1 MGRKFFVS
9 DCEGPISL
17 NDNAFE
23 LSSHFIEDG
32 KKFFQIISKYDDVL
46 ADEIKRPG
54 YNAGGTLKLIVP
66 FLKAYGADNQK
77 IIEFSNDNVQIIN
90 GADDTL
96 RYVTKIMPSFI
107 VSTSYNHYI
116 DALCKSTGFPYENTY
131 STKLDLDIID
141 IKPSEIE
148 KIKSFRK
155 EIVENPDFEVLE
167 EIFWKKLPELEAGS
181 FMDQVQPIGGEGKK
195 DAVMDIISK
204 NNLRGSDLLYIGD
217 SITDV
222 QPLRYANNE
231 GGVSIAFNG
240 NEFAIREA
248 DIAIMAENTIITSII
263 ADLFNKYGTDSVM
276 EFAISYSEDPDLAL
290 MAGHI
295 NQKLV
300 SLLVEHELPEVEIV
314 TCNNMERLIEMS
326 SNFRKKLRGESIGG
340 LG

>member
-1 MGRKFFVS
+1 
-9 DCEGPISL
+9 
-17 NDNAFE
+17 
-23 LSSHFIEDG
+23 
-32 KKFFQIISKYDDVL
+32 
-46 ADEIKRPG
+46 
-54 YNAGGTLKLIVP
+54 
-66 FLKAYGADNQK
+66 
-77 IIEFSNDNVQIIN
+77 
-90 GADDTL
+90 
-96 RYVTKIMPSFI
+96 MPSFI

-300 SLLVEHELPEVEIV
+300 SQLVEHELPEVEIV